1 MTQEIFVGFY
11 FRNVRKITKGV
22 IIDRII
28 SHQPA
33 KPGWCF
39 LIAWFPRNYFYSCQN
54 ENSHSQSGMLI
65 AFINIDNKLIR
76 RRLYA
81 FAHHLLPKRPC
92 ARIRVCR
99 SHIKC
104 GYFKCRAV
112 CSAVS
117 LAPPDT
123 VSVAY
128 SDGELCPDSCVCSA
142 VSFDL
147 TKVFFIWVD
156 TSAARSNTFMSFAVD
171 FVFISFNVITS
182 FGFWH
187 IKMP

>member
-128 SDGELCPDSCVCSA
+128 SEGELCPGSCVCSA

-156 TSAARSNTFMSFAVD
+156 TSAARSNTLMSLTFSR
-171 FVFISFNVITS
+171 VFILLNDVTS
-182 FGFWH
+182 FLNLW
-187 IKMP
+187 I

>member
-1 MTQEIFVGFY
+1 MAQEIFVGFY
-11 FRNVRKITKGV
+11 FRNVQKITKGV

-54 ENSHSQSGMLI
+54 ENLHSQSGMWI
-65 AFINIDNKLIR
+65 AFIYIDNKLIR

-92 ARIRVCR
+92 ARIRVCH

-104 GYFKCRAV
+104 GFFKCRAV

-117 LAPPDT
+117 
-123 VSVAY
+123 
-128 SDGELCPDSCVCSA
+128 
-142 VSFDL
+142 FDF
-147 TKVFFIWVD
+147 TKVSFIWVD
-156 TSAARSNTFMSFAVD
+156 TSAARSNTLMSLTFSR
-171 FVFISFNVITS
+171 FLSYST
-182 FGFWH
+182 
-187 IKMP
+187 M